1 MGNKVALA
9 DHDEVTFAVIESHFS
24 FFHATIG
31 LRMFIVTILFCPFD
45 TKVCVR
51 VMSWML
57 RKWWL
62 LILVVGYG

>member
-1 MGNKVALA
+1 MWALGMPLGT
-9 DHDEVTFAVIESHFS
+9 V
-24 FFHATIG
+24 
-31 LRMFIVTILFCPFD
+31 IVTILFCPFD

-62 LILVVGYG
+62 LILVVG